1 MRGPE
6 DRQQRASRL
15 RIGGWLGNQAPAP
28 GAPISAR
35 SQPVAES
42 SEPAGVAAQRGVGSH
57 RMQNPRRWLL
67 AAAIAVTLF
76 VAGVV
81 ISFATDSG
89 TDPVSVAPLSPAAS
103 PRPIFATTAPASY
116 LPPSSAA
123 PSGALAPPAAETP
136 EPAEPPPAPTTPPAR
151 TGTARPPQHVT
162 PLLTLATTAVPAV
175 VNLSAE
181 GSLDWVH
188 WGLTNAGS
196 LNRKSG
202 GSGAIRDA
210 GGTSRGR
217 YDTNPQRFSWTGG
230 TPAGSASGTPTGVYT
245 CGTGGNFAIQ
255 VSASPTTRTLHL
267 YAGAWLARGRLTAR
281 LGAETVTGSVTDRDA
296 STTTARFVIRFRA
309 AAGANLSITWTTAES
324 FNSSCGNV
332 DIQAATL
339 S

>member
-1 MRGPE
+1 M
-6 DRQQRASRL
+6 
-15 RIGGWLGNQAPAP
+15 
-28 GAPISAR
+28 
-35 SQPVAES
+35 
-42 SEPAGVAAQRGVGSH
+42 
-57 RMQNPRRWLL
+57 
-67 AAAIAVTLF
+67 TLF

-103 PRPIFATTAPASY
+103 PQPIFTTTAPASY
-116 LPPSSAA
+116 VQPSSAA
-123 PSGALAPPAAETP
+123 PSGAPPAAGTT
-136 EPAEPPPAPTTPPAR
+136 EPADPPAPTTPPAR
-151 TGTARPPQHVT
+151 TGTAKPPQQVT
-162 PLLTLATTAVPAV
+162 PLLTLATTAVPAT

-188 WGLTNAGS
+188 WGLANARS

-202 GSGAIRDA
+202 GSGAIRDL

-217 YDTNPQRFSWTGG
+217 YDTNPQRFSWSGG
-230 TPAGSASGTPTGVYT
+230 TPTGSASGTPTGVYT
-245 CGTGGNFAIQ
+245 CGAGGNFALQ
-255 VSASPTTRTLHL
+255 VSASPTTRTLHF
-267 YAGAWLARGRLTAR
+267 YAGAWLARGQLTAR
-281 LGAETVTGSVTDRDA
+281 LGGETVSGSVTDRDA

-309 AAGANLSITWTTAES
+309 AAGTNLSITWTTAET